1 MILYVNGDSHSA
13 AGEAV
18 NDFCFAN
25 DDPKYPYSGRIPHPD
40 NLRVSYGNMVGS
52 IIKAKFICGAE
63 SASSNDRII
72 RTTKEFLER
81 KQNEP
86 VLVIIGWSTWERE
99 EWLHDDVYWQVN
111 AGGVGEDWPDEIKER
126 YKPWVAGL
134 DLKKKVA
141 EEHEKIHN
149 FHLELAEK
157 GIKHLFFN
165 SFDAFDVAKQYDW
178 GNNYVHPYDKTQSY
192 YNYSLSA
199 GCVPTKPN
207 GYHFGP
213 DAHTGWARN
222 LLKYL
227 TKIL

>member
-18 NDFCFAN
+18 NDYCFAE
-25 DDPKYPYSGRIPHPD
+25 DDPKYFHMGRAPHPD
-40 NLRVSYGNMVGS
+40 NLAVSYGTAVSNL
-52 IIKAKFICGAE
+52 IKAKLYCGAE

-81 KQNEP
+81 KQTEP
-86 VLVIIGWSTWERE
+86 VLVLIGWSTWERE
-99 EWLHDDVYWQVN
+99 EWFHDGVYWQVN
-111 AGGVGEDWPDEIKER
+111 AGGVGEDWPDAIKER
-126 YKPWVAGL
+126 YKPWVVNL

-141 EEHEKIHN
+141 GEHQKIYN

-165 SFDAFDVAKQYDW
+165 SFDAFDIAKRFDW
-178 GNNYVHPYDKTQSY
+178 GNNYVHPYDKEQSY
-192 YNYSLSA
+192 YNYSLSK
-199 GCVPTKPN
+199 GYTPTKLN

-222 LLKYL
+222 LIKYL

>member
-25 DDPKYPYSGRIPHPD
+25 DDPKYFYAGRIPHPD
-40 NLRVSYGNMVGS
+40 NLKVSYGSLLGS

-72 RTTKEFLER
+72 RTTREFLSQKGHE
-81 KQNEP
+81 QT
-86 VLVIIGWSTWERE
+86 LVVIGWSTWERE
-99 EWLHDDVYWQVN
+99 EWLHNDVYWQVN
-111 AGGVGEDWPDEIKER
+111 AGGVGSDWPDEIKQQ

-134 DLKKKVA
+134 DLKKKVHQ
-141 EEHEKIHN
+141 EHEKIHE

-165 SFDAFDVAKQYDW
+165 SFDAFDVDHQYNW
-178 GNNYVHPYDKTQSY
+178 GNNYVHPYTKTESY
-192 YNYSLSA
+192 YNYSLAKGFS
-199 GCVPTKPN
+199 PTKKD

-213 DAHTGWARN
+213 DAHTAWARN
-222 LLKYL
+222 LLGHL
-227 TKIL
+227 TKLI